1 MASPGLEAV
10 PVRLPGLIKFIMIT
24 VPGRGLFRI
33 MLYHGAWPRPIHVI
47 SWCLTAVA
55 TTLWSTA
62 SAPARRG
69 RLESI
74 GLPVS
79 STCV

>member
-1 MASPGLEAV
+1 VNTHTDRPVASPDGPGLEAV
-10 PVRLPGLIKFIMIT
+10 PVRLPGLIMIT
-24 VPGRGLFRI
+24 VPGRGLFI
-33 MLYHGAWPRPIHVI
+33 LYHFI